1 MKEAKKALDNIQR
14 MVLGG
19 VAKCMRTTPLMS
31 CETLLGFPPL
41 DLWIR
46 KVAFKVTS
54 MKSQLALRANG
65 LVAVLTVGDTG
76 PCCTRSLLKKMV
88 LRKPYEVIMREKGA
102 HTSPQSRVLSG
113 LRMSKMEKGAGVE
126 TGKWT

>member
-14 MVLGG
+14 VVLGG

-88 LRKPYEVIMREKGA
+88 LRKTLRGNNENSKR
-102 HTSPQSRVLSG
+102 RG
-113 LRMSKMEKGAGVE
+113 LTLVHKAGSCLVY
-126 TGKWT
+126 GCL